1 MIDQFVRHLALE
13 RHLSEH
19 TVRAYE
25 RDVRDLETFLGRSG
39 SNLGAATY
47 RQLRRWLGQ
56 LATRGFARSSI
67 SRKAAAVRA
76 FYRFAHRRGLVRE
89 NPAALLT
96 GPKIPVLLPAVL
108 KADEAGSLMEAPG
121 DADTWSVRDR
131 AVLELLYGAGI
142 RVAELCGLDLD
153 DVDLDGQRVRVHG
166 KGGRERAVPIG
177 DMATDSVRRYVTDS
191 RPAIVPQRGG
201 HALFFNRRGK
211 RLSPRDA
218 RALVE
223 KYRREALEA
232 RRVSP
237 HTLRHSF
244 ATHLMEGGADIR
256 EVQELL
262 GHRSLTSTQRY
273 THVSRP
279 RLFEAHRRS
288 HPRA

>member
-1 MIDQFVRHLALE
+1 MIEQFVRHLALE
-13 RHLSEH
+13 RHLSAH

-25 RDVRDLETFLGRSG
+25 ADVRELDAFLRRQGSDLT
-39 SNLGAATY
+39 GASY
-47 RQLRRWLGQ
+47 RELRRWLAQ

-89 NPAALLT
+89 NPATLLA
-96 GPKIPVLLPAVL
+96 GPKVPILLPAVL
-108 KADEAGSLMEAPG
+108 KASEAGSLVEAPG
-121 DADTWSVRDR
+121 DADRWGVRDR

-142 RVAELCGLDLD
+142 RVSELCGLDLG
-153 DVDLDGQRVRVHG
+153 DVDLDRQRVRVHG
-166 KGGRERAVPIG
+166 KGGRERELPIG
-177 DMATDSVRRYVTDS
+177 DVAADAVRAYLS
-191 RPAIVPQRGG
+191 GARGETMPEHG
-201 HALFFNRRGK
+201 GDALFFNRRGK

-223 KYRREALEA
+223 KYRRAALDA

-237 HTLRHSF
+237 HTLRHSY

-279 RLFEAHRRS
+279 RLFDAHRRS
-288 HPRA
+288 HPRG